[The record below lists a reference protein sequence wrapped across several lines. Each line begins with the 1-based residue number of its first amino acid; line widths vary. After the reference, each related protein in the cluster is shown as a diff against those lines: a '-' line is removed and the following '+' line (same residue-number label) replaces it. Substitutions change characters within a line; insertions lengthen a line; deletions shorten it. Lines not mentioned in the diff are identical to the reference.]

1 MLTVFILAYG
11 VPAYSL
17 IYGVQ
22 RFSWHIPRAILNLA
36 YWQILVNWKFST
48 KSKVNFLLKIS
59 SKFFHFLENYEIS
72 GYVVFILL
80 IAYMTMASVLL
91 VNLLIAM
98 FSNTFDRLQL
108 DTDCIWKFQH
118 YSLVCYHLTRPS
130 LPPPLVIF
138 SHIYRM
144 IIYILSHWIKIEW
157 FYQKYLQNKS
167 RSKFSNE

>member
-1 MLTVFILAYG
+1 
-11 VPAYSL
+11 
-17 IYGVQ
+17 
-22 RFSWHIPRAILNLA
+22 
-36 YWQILVNWKFST
+36 
-48 KSKVNFLLKIS
+48 
-59 SKFFHFLENYEIS
+59 
-72 GYVVFILL
+72 
-80 IAYMTMASVLL
+80 MASVLL